1 MCRTQALELSHP
13 KKREPGYLYT
23 SSQKSL
29 NEGCSWGMNSAWSF
43 QPTVHMGRVA
53 FHGENAL
60 GHRSTVQPVGTQL
73 AHSERPRIIGQRAAP
88 AIGLK
93 VSQGNVGVN

>member
-1 MCRTQALELSHP
+1 MS
-13 KKREPGYLYT
+13 
-23 SSQKSL
+23 
-29 NEGCSWGMNSAWSF
+29 SAWSF
-43 QPTVHMGRVA
+43 LPVVRMGRVA

-60 GHRSTVQPVGTQL
+60 GCGSTVQAVGTQL